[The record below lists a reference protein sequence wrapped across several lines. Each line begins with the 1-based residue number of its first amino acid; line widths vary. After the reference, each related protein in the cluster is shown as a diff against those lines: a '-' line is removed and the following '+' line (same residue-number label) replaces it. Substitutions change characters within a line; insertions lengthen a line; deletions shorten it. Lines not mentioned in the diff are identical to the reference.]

1 VFFSGVS
8 KSRRLSGG
16 GVGIVSVTEERRK
29 WPRIPAEHLVSY
41 ARFDEHGELDQRGM
55 ARTLDLSEGG
65 MVLEMTH
72 PANVGEH
79 LQIGM
84 VSGDQILRANAAV
97 VYSKPLPAGRWRVG
111 VSFKEI
117 PEEDVDAIT
126 QEVAKFRQRG
136 DRG

>member
-1 VFFSGVS
+1 
-8 KSRRLSGG
+8 
-16 GVGIVSVTEERRK
+16 VGTVNITEERRK
-29 WPRIPAEHLVSY
+29 WPRIRAEHLVSY
-41 ARFDEHGELDQRGM
+41 ARFDEHGELDERGM

-79 LQIGM
+79 LQLGM
-84 VSGDQILRANAAV
+84 VTGNRILRADAAV
-97 VYSKPLPAGRWRVG
+97 VYSIRLSTGRWRVG
-111 VSFKEI
+111 VFFSEI
-117 PEEDVDAIT
+117 PEEDVGAIA